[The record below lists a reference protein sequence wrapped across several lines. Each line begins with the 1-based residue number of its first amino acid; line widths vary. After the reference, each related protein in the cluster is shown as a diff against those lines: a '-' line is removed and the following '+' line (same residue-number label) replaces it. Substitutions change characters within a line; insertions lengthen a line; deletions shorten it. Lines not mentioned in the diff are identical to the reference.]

1 MGTGRQRVRG
11 AVAETWQDPKGAI
24 ATLQDLTTLSMT
36 PLSTGRLLARRHT
49 ARLKPDVFQPA
60 RRRPA
65 RRSPITQVC
74 PIALLLFQLEKCHED
89 SYRL

>member
-11 AVAETWQDPKGAI
+11 AVAETWQDRKGAI

-49 ARLKPDVFQPA
+49 ALLRPDVFQ
-60 RRRPA
+60 PA

-74 PIALLLFQLEKCHED
+74 PIALLLFQLEKCHDD